1 LKEKPEDLIKIEDDQ
16 DAGTDAD
23 ALRYSDHDQYADSSS
38 SDNDEF
44 EVELNII
51 NRIAIYIVSLQFELS
66 QRPSYKPQR
75 SSSHYSSYPS
85 TIVEQPCS
93 SLQVCLMEIKK
104 Q

>member
-1 LKEKPEDLIKIEDDQ
+1 MLKEKPEDLIEIEDDQ

-23 ALRYSDHDQYADSSS
+23 TSRYSDRDQYADSSS

-51 NRIAIYIVSLQFELS
+51 YAIYIVSLQFELS
-66 QRPSYKPQR
+66 QRPSYSPQR

-85 TIVEQPCS
+85 SIVEKPCKFFTS
-93 SLQVCLMEIKK
+93 MLNGN
-104 Q
+104 